1 MILDTIDR
9 IGIYESI
16 SPFMEQVMKFL
27 EETNLSTLAPGK
39 INLQG
44 DDLFVNVNKHKAQS
58 RTEVPIEVHR
68 EYIDIQI
75 PLSGNEEMGFVS
87 GSFLSEARIPY
98 SSDNDVAFYPGL
110 CDTYVNVRQ
119 GMFTVF
125 FPGEG
130 HAPAITEKG
139 ITKLV
144 IKIRKSC

>member
-9 IGIYESI
+9 IGRYESI

-75 PLSGNEEMGFVS
+75 PLS
-87 GSFLSEARIPY
+87 
-98 SSDNDVAFYPGL
+98 
-110 CDTYVNVRQ
+110 
-119 GMFTVF
+119 
-125 FPGEG
+125 
-130 HAPAITEKG
+130 
-139 ITKLV
+139 
-144 IKIRKSC
+144 

>member
-98 SSDNDVAFYPGL
+98 SSDKDVAFYPGL